1 MGNDY
6 VVNVAVDSWYPKGQ
20 DRLRDCLRDH
30 GFSGSTSFSKS
41 YAPHWPTHRQRP
53 YAFKSYAIFDLD
65 PFDPDVVVWLDSS
78 IVVVNPIDKIIERA
92 REHGACVWDS
102 GWALGQW
109 TKDEALAI
117 YGVTRDEAMEIPLV
131 VGGAFA
137 LDLTHDRGRNI
148 FKRLFEYA
156 SHPSLFV
163 GAWDNAAGNLG
174 DSRCLGHRHD
184 MPALT
189 LACREY
195 EADIIRDGSWFRYDA
210 APSNDD
216 ILIALGKGE
225 L

>member
-1 MGNDY
+1 M
-6 VVNVAVDSWYPKGQ
+6 PP
-20 DRLRDCLRDH
+20 DCPEH
-30 GFSGSTSFSKS
+30 
-41 YAPHWPTHRQRP
+41 QVRP
-53 YAFKSYAIFDLD
+53 YAFKPYAIASIPDK
-65 PFDPDVVVWLDSS
+65 PDVVVWLDASM
-78 IVVVNPIDKIIERA
+78 VLVNPLDKIIERT

-117 YGVTRDEAMEIPLV
+117 YGVTRDEAMTIPLI

-137 LDLTHDRGRNI
+137 LDLSHTRGAAI
-148 FKRLFEYA
+148 FARLFEYA
-156 SHPSLFV
+156 QHPTLFA
-163 GAWDNAAGNLG
+163 GAWDNNAGNLG

-195 EADIIRDGSWFRYDA
+195 DTDIIRDGSWFRYDA

-216 ILIALGKGE
+216 IIIALGKGE